1 MDKVERHEDALI
13 GESYMAFNKFKKY
26 PNFGPHLKLF
36 SWVFIIVIPFN
47 LLSEMGP
54 WFDGFEMC
62 FGSIL
67 LGFLINTWG
76 VLLSSRYQSRCNKAA
91 EDLAQAVCRYF
102 SSNENSVETVEEINL
117 LRLAKAW
124 RDGQKVKWSQ
134 NFVHAVGSYF
144 YSKENSTKTKPR
156 KLVLSQ
162 RKEE

>member
-1 MDKVERHEDALI
+1 MDKFERHEDALV
-13 GESYMAFNKFKKY
+13 GESYMAFITVKKY
-26 PNFGPHLKLF
+26 PNFGPLLKLF
-36 SWVFIIVIPFN
+36 SLVFIIVIPYF

-54 WFDGFEMC
+54 WFDGFETC
-62 FGSIL
+62 CGSIL

-76 VLLSSRYQSRCNKAA
+76 VFLSSRYHASCNNAA
-91 EDLAQAVCRYF
+91 KDLAQAVCHYF

-117 LRLAKAW
+117 LRLANAW
-124 RDGQKVKWSQ
+124 RGGQKVKWSQ

-144 YSKENSTKTKPR
+144 SSNENSTKTKPR